1 MKSKRL
7 LVLATVI
14 AVIVVIAVTVFYLGW
29 VRRVREIVE
38 QDGWLLQYTYIPRAC
53 RLCGG
58 RVERLECKGH
68 PLPFPQLRTDRPEQ
82 RGFLVVATPVG
93 TFERWPDVDAWRF
106 SHGTDRPTTVQGSIT
121 DDELARGYYNVDKKS
136 RSYMKEGIPAH
147 WCWACTLYECR
158 WLDPQLLDDL
168 DWQDTDP
175 DWQDA
180 SAQ

>member
-7 LVLATVI
+7 P
-14 AVIVVIAVTVFYLGW
+14 AVVTAIVVIAITVFYLGW

-38 QDGWLLQYTYIPRAC
+38 RDGWLLQYTYIPRAC
-53 RLCGG
+53 RLCSG
-58 RVERLECKGH
+58 RVERLECNSQPVPIPRLK
-68 PLPFPQLRTDRPEQ
+68 T
-82 RGFLVVATPVG
+82 VVVSTPVG
-93 TFERWPDVDAWRF
+93 TFGQWSDVDAWRL
-106 SHGTDRPTTVQGSIT
+106 SSYSGDRPTTVQGSIT
-121 DDELARGYYNVDKKS
+121 GDELSRGYYNVDKEAKPY
-136 RSYMKEGIPAH
+136 RKEGTPAH
-147 WCWACTLYECR
+147 WCWACTWYECR